1 MTPGGAP
8 VRRQPIAVGNWKMHR
23 TVDESTA
30 AVRELLELLGA
41 ARDVEVAVA
50 PSFTALRAVDQ
61 ILRETGLRLAAQNA
75 HWEESGAFTGEV
87 SATQLKDAG
96 CSLVLIGHSERRHI
110 FGESDEM
117 VKRRL
122 HGVLKQGLA
131 AVLCIGETL
140 EQRLEGRTADVVRA
154 QMREG
159 LGDPGGKF
167 SERILIAY
175 EPVWAIGTGQVATAE
190 QISEALGMIRREFE
204 KRFGSAPAESVRI
217 LYGGSVTPENIT
229 DLSGVG
235 DLDGVLVGGASL
247 SALRF
252 ASIIKGLG
260 KGKA

>member
-41 ARDVEVAVA
+41 VRDIEVAVA
-50 PSFTALRAVDQ
+50 PSYTALRAVGEV
-61 ILRETGLRLAAQNA
+61 LRGTEIRLAAQNA

-87 SATQLKDAG
+87 SAAQLKDAG
-96 CSLVLIGHSERRHI
+96 CRLVLIGHSERRHI

-117 VKRRL
+117 VKRKL
-122 HGVLKQGLA
+122 AGVLKQGLDV
-131 AVLCIGETL
+131 VLCVGETL
-140 EQRLEGRTADVVRA
+140 EQRLEGRTSAVVQA

-159 LGDPGGKF
+159 LGDPGGKI
-167 SERILIAY
+167 SGRILMAY

-190 QISEALGMIRREFE
+190 QISEVLGMIRREFE

-217 LYGGSVTPENIT
+217 LYGGSVTPDNIAE
-229 DLSGVG
+229 LSGVG
-235 DLDGVLVGGASL
+235 ELDGVLVGGASL
-247 SALRF
+247 SAPRF
-252 ASIIKGLG
+252 TSIIKGLG